1 MKQHVLNWQNY
12 ISEDVDPESIDL
24 SSFEVQDELNSKVWT
39 DRQLD
44 SEIRDRLVEIA
55 DNFWRS
61 LDIDWADVKDVTFT
75 GSLANYNWSSFS
87 DIDLHIIVDFAEVDD
102 NEDLVR
108 DYFNAKR
115 ALWNRMHDI
124 KIHGFEVE
132 IYLEDEKESH
142 ISTGLYSVTRG
153 EWIAEPTR
161 FREDFDGRGVKN
173 KAAGLMDEVDRIQEL
188 IDDEEY
194 GEAMLSVD
202 RLKEK
207 IRKMRKTGLESK
219 GAFSIENLA
228 FKVLRRTDY
237 MGKLGEFKRSAY
249 DSKMSINQ

>member
-1 MKQHVLNWQNY
+1 VLNWQNY

-24 SSFEVQDELNSKVWT
+24 SSFEVQDELNSKVWI
-39 DRQLD
+39 DRRLD

-55 DNFWRS
+55 DDFWRS
-61 LDIDWADVKDVTFT
+61 LDIGWADVKDVIFT

-87 DIDLHIIVDFAEVDD
+87 DIDLHIVVDFAEVDD

-108 DYFNAKR
+108 GYFNAKR

-124 KIHGFEVE
+124 RIHDFEVG
-132 IYLEDEKESH
+132 IYLQDEKEPH
-142 ISTGLYSVTRG
+142 ISTGMYSITRDQ
-153 EWIAEPTR
+153 WFAEPTK
-161 FREDFDGRGVKN
+161 FREDFSERGVQN
-173 KAAGLMDEVDRIQEL
+173 KAAGLMDEIDRIQEL
-188 IDDEEY
+188 IDDEDY
-194 GEAMLSVD
+194 KEAMISVD

-237 MGKLGEFKRSAY
+237 MGKLSNFKQAAY